1 MKSDRLPPFSP
12 FLFAGL
18 LLAVV
23 GIGALFILFNFT
35 VPTLG
40 PRWLFFFFGTLGI
53 SGVALPI
60 VYFFHWRFPG
70 SGIVTPGILIRQAI
84 WAGVFFDLLAW
95 FQLGR
100 VLSFPL
106 AAAIAAGLGFIE
118 FALRLSERSRF
129 SPDAS
134 HRE

>member
-1 MKSDRLPPFSP
+1 MSQKLPSFWA
-12 FLFAGL
+12 FLWVSTLLFLIGWGGL
-18 LLAVV
+18 
-23 GIGALFILFNFT
+23 IALIILT
-35 VPTLG
+35 LPTLG